1 MKNERICIVTDDN
14 AGFSEEEAKQLGLR
28 IVKMPIIIDGVSYFQ
43 NENITT
49 DKFYK
54 AMEDDKDITT
64 SQPSPGMIIKM
75 WDDILKEY
83 DSILHIPMTSGL
95 SEECNTA
102 KMLAKEYGDKVQV
115 VDNHRISVT
124 LKSAVYDAI
133 KLSKTNKSAKEIKE
147 ILETLVFESSIYI
160 MVDTLKYLKK
170 GGRITPA
177 GALLGAT
184 LHIKPV
190 LSIFGEKL
198 DAYKKAIG
206 TKKAKQIMIDAIKND
221 LNVKFKDSKIEDL
234 TFGMAYSHN
243 LDDANAFKKEVSKEF
258 NIKEEDIIMDEL
270 SLSVATHIGPGSLAL
285 TITKK

>member
-64 SQPSPGMIIKM
+64 SQPSPGMIIEM

-102 KMLAKEYGDKVQV
+102 KMLAKEYGP
-115 VDNHRISVT
+115 S
-124 LKSAVYDAI
+124 
-133 KLSKTNKSAKEIKE
+133 
-147 ILETLVFESSIYI
+147 LEYST
-160 MVDTLKYLKK
+160 
-170 GGRITPA
+170 
-177 GALLGAT
+177 
-184 LHIKPV
+184 
-190 LSIFGEKL
+190 
-198 DAYKKAIG
+198 
-206 TKKAKQIMIDAIKND
+206 
-221 LNVKFKDSKIEDL
+221 
-234 TFGMAYSHN
+234 TF
-243 LDDANAFKKEVSKEF
+243 L
-258 NIKEEDIIMDEL
+258 
-270 SLSVATHIGPGSLAL
+270 
-285 TITKK
+285 

>member
-14 AGFSEEEAKQLGLR
+14 AGFSEKEAKELGLR

-54 AMEDDKDITT
+54 CMEDNKDITT
-64 SQPSPGMIIKM
+64 SQPSPGLIIEM
-75 WDDILKEY
+75 WDSILKEY

-133 KLSKTNKSAKEIKE
+133 KLSKTNKSAEEIKE
-147 ILETLVFESSIYI
+147 ILEAQSLESSIYI

-170 GGRITPA
+170 GGRVTPA

-190 LSIFGEKL
+190 LSLFGEKL

-206 TKKAKQIMIDAIKND
+206 TKKAKQIMIDAVKND
-221 LNVKFKDSKIEDL
+221 IKTKFKDSKIEDL
-234 TFGMAYSHN
+234 IFGMAYTHN
-243 LDDANAFKKEVSKEF
+243 LDEVNAFKKEVSQEL

>member
-14 AGFSEEEAKQLGLR
+14 AGFSEKEAKELGLR

-54 AMEDDKDITT
+54 CMEDNKDITT
-64 SQPSPGMIIKM
+64 SQPSPGLIIEM
-75 WDDILKEY
+75 WDSILKEY

-115 VDNHRISVT
+115 VDNQRISVT

-133 KLSKTNKSAKEIKE
+133 KLSKTNKSAEEIKE
-147 ILETLVFESSIYI
+147 ILEAQSFESSIYI

-170 GGRITPA
+170 GGRVTPA

-190 LSIFGEKL
+190 LSLFGEKL

-206 TKKAKQIMIDAIKND
+206 TKKAKQIMIDAVKND
-221 LNVKFKDSKIEDL
+221 IKTKFKDSKIEDL
-234 TFGMAYSHN
+234 IFGMAYTHN
-243 LDDANAFKKEVSKEF
+243 LDEVNAFKKEVSQEL

>member
-14 AGFSEEEAKQLGLR
+14 AGFSEKEAKELGLR

-54 AMEDDKDITT
+54 CMEDNKDITT
-64 SQPSPGMIIKM
+64 SQPSPGLIIEM
-75 WDDILKEY
+75 WDSILKEY

-133 KLSKTNKSAKEIKE
+133 KLSKTNKSAEEIKE
-147 ILETLVFESSIYI
+147 ILEAQSFESSIYI

-170 GGRITPA
+170 GGRVTPA

-190 LSIFGEKL
+190 LSLFGEKL

-206 TKKAKQIMIDAIKND
+206 TKKAKQIMIDAVKND
-221 LNVKFKDSKIEDL
+221 IKTKFKDSKIEDL
-234 TFGMAYSHN
+234 IFGMAYTHN
-243 LDDANAFKKEVSKEF
+243 LDEVNAFKKEVSQEL